1 MGARYS
7 MLDSE
12 IENAKT
18 IYSIV
23 VDNHRFPVD
32 YFWIDPERRG
42 YVLVQNSNISG
53 WLNLAFRN
61 NRYKNH
67 HCSFQVWDF
76 SRRGTRIVW
85 HLRLIDKRFMRNKL
99 DNEYTIF
106 YFEYNYTYLELL
118 VALAL
123 SKNGAKF
130 LTQIPIGNFL
140 VDFYI
145 EPDIIIEIDGPYHET
160 DEQRKRD
167 QNRDRILRS
176 FGFRVER
183 ISYSMLENL
192 SLDLVSGDLLPMNS
206 DEEQRLED
214 LDTRIS
220 IILAK
225 KEIKSDFQSYIDEE
239 TELRNMYDISLY
251 NDENSEDL
259 T

>member
-7 MLDSE
+7 MLGPE
-12 IENAKT
+12 IEDAET
-18 IYSIV
+18 TYSIV

-32 YFWIDPERRG
+32 DFWIDPERRG
-42 YVLVQNSNISG
+42 HVLVQNSNISS
-53 WLNLAFRN
+53 WLNFAFRN

-67 HCSFQVWDF
+67 HCSFQLWDF
-76 SRRGTRIVW
+76 SRGTRIIW
-85 HLRLIDKRFMRNKL
+85 HLRLIDKRFVKDEL
-99 DNEYTIF
+99 DNEYTLF
-106 YFEYNYTYLELL
+106 YFEYNYTDLEQL
-118 VALAL
+118 VAFAL

-145 EPDIIIEIDGPYHET
+145 EPNIIVEVDGPYHET

-167 QNRDRILRS
+167 QNKDRILRS

-192 SLDLVSGDLLPMNS
+192 SLDLVSGDLLPMDS

-214 LDTRIS
+214 LDIRIS